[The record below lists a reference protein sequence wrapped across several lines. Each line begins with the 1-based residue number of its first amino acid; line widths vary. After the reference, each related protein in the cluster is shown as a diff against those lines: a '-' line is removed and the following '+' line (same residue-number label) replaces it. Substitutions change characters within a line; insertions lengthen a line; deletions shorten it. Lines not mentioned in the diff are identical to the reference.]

1 MRGTQRECNR
11 LRRHDELQ
19 RGDGRDQCVNVTRV
33 EVACV
38 LVLAVDEQRGDSELV
53 RCRESPAK
61 RVEQERRAHTLPL
74 YSAVNR
80 EPGQEHAWD

>member
-1 MRGTQRECNR
+1 MRDTQRECNR

-19 RGDGRDQCVNVTRV
+19 RGDGRDQCVNVMRV

-38 LVLAVDEQRGDSELV
+38 LVIAVDEQRGDSELV

-74 YSAVNR
+74 HSAVNR